1 MLQALKKVFSVFV
14 TLTTIAWSV
23 GVGSLALPSVA
34 SAATLSGGDLIK
46 ASGPAVYFYAAD
58 GKRYVFPNEKTY
70 MSWYADFS
78 SVKTITDAEL
88 AAVQIGGNVTLR
100 SGTKL
105 VKITTDPKTYAVTP
119 GGVLHWI
126 ESEAVAKALYGNAW
140 ASRVVDVADGFFVN
154 YTVGSSVST
163 NVHPDGSLIQYAGDS
178 SVYVVMGGMK
188 RKFSSDAA
196 FAANGLNKANVITTT
211 LSYGNGS
218 DVAGRES
225 VLADTV
231 SAGAGPVVGGALS
244 VALASDTPAGMT
256 VPKNSSGVQLTKVNL
271 TAGSASVVVTG
282 VRFHRVGVGAVSDF
296 ANVYLYDANGKR
308 LTTGRTVNAAT
319 NVVEFNGLNQ
329 TIAAGQT
336 LSLVVYGD
344 IYTTTTGGQHSFE
357 LVDAAS
363 VVVSGNSTV
372 SGAFPVRGNVFTVGT
387 SSAARVDIQK
397 GTTPA
402 NPTIGSKQVE
412 ISNFKLVANTNDVD
426 VKQVTLYQA
435 GSVTNSD
442 LTNFN
447 LYQGATLVA
456 TAASVD
462 ANGRITLKFSP
473 SYMIANGTTKNFS
486 LKADVGG
493 RASRTIRTY
502 VEYTTDLIAMDRV
515 YGAGAQTCIIST
527 ATGCSGGSA
536 NFDGTST
543 NYVEV
548 TTQGGQLTNA
558 FNGPATTNIAKGQ
571 LGVPLY
577 KFALSSPDNT
587 LEVRKMVFTIT
598 KTAGTGCTV
607 VGAGGVDYFRSIK
620 VKNLDTGTTVMGP
633 LEMSAADSATTATL
647 TFTDSFN
654 ISAGQSMNLAL
665 VSDLYSG
672 SDDGAAYFSSTGLC
686 EYKAAFAAFGS
697 SDVRVVDTGEFLATS
712 KIVPNTDV
720 TGNALTVKTSSLTV
734 SLASNPVSG
743 TVVKKQADVPVAGLV
758 LAASAQSD
766 ITVTSLTLAGQA
778 DLVTS
783 GCNSEDFGGAA
794 CNLTNFDDRVTSLAL
809 FDGATQVGLA
819 KSPDATTG
827 KAQISNMNLVIPK
840 GTSKTL
846 TVKATLSST
855 ASSTADYDQI
865 AVGIAEAADVSAQDQ
880 DSNTVTASLDAAVT
894 AQATGAAPSVIQT
907 VRANGSLTIAP
918 DAHPASNIVV
928 AGKDAWIP
936 MAQYKATA
944 QYEAISLDRI
954 ALQTASAT
962 AGLMSDN
969 ADFAGVAIAMNGAV
983 KAEGLFSSGA
993 TGTKDL
999 DLSANPIT
1007 VPKDS
1012 SVTFQVWA
1020 KLSAVQASSSVSG
1033 ANTGVSRSGHVPAV
1047 DLMSGLQTGEWS
1059 SSYASMENIRATGLA
1074 SGERLYAAAV
1084 SSAGNVMVLRKSMP
1098 IVTKQSLSS
1107 ATLSNTD
1114 QDLIKW
1120 QIAADSAGSIA
1131 WKQAIFQVTKSA
1143 GVTLSNF
1150 RLRRGGT
1157 DMDTSL
1163 YTITNGT
1170 STDNLITGSIA
1181 TGDAQAV
1188 FVVVAM
1194 AAGQEESISGSGNV
1208 YTLHATVSGAT
1219 SGKSVTTS
1227 FYRDNTNPVV
1237 TGYLATGAYNALTAT
1252 ANVFNIDTAAAP
1264 SGGTGSATGTF
1275 VWSDFSEVPHSP
1287 VAQTGSRDW
1296 TNDLYVQDLS
1306 QSQTLSL

>member
-527 ATGCSGGSA
+527 ATGCTGGSA

-633 LEMSAADSATTATL
+633 LEMSAAASSTTATL

-654 ISAGQSMNLAL
+654 ISAGQSLNLAL

-846 TVKATLSST
+846 TVKATFSST
-855 ASSTADYDQI
+855 ASSTADYDQV

-880 DSNTVTASLDAAVT
+880 DSNTVTASLDASVT

-907 VRANGSLTIAP
+907 VRANGSLTIAA

-944 QYEAISLDRI
+944 QYEAIALDRI
-954 ALQTASAT
+954 ALYASST
-962 AGLMSDN
+962 AGLTGDN
-969 ADFAGVAIAMNGAV
+969 ADFAAVAIAMNGAV
-983 KAEGLFSSGA
+983 KGEGLFSSGA
-993 TGTKDL
+993 TGTKDI

-1012 SVTFQVWA
+1012 SVNFQVWV
-1020 KLSAVQASSSVSG
+1020 KLAGVQASSSVSG
-1033 ANTGVSRSGHVPAV
+1033 ATTGVSRSGHTPAV
-1047 DLMSGLQTGEWS
+1047 GLTNNLQTGEWS
-1059 SSYASMENIRATGLA
+1059 SSYASKENIRATGLA
-1074 SGERLYAAAV
+1074 SGERLYTA
-1084 SSAGNVMVLRKSMP
+1084 SGSAHGNAMVLRKSMP

-1131 WKQAIFQVTKSA
+1131 WKQVIFQVTKSD
-1143 GVTLSNF
+1143 GVTLTNF

-1157 DMDTSL
+1157 DVALADYS
-1163 YTITNGT
+1163 IVNGS
-1170 STDNLITGSIA
+1170 STADLETGSIISGI
-1181 TGDAQAV
+1181 TDST

-1194 AAGQEESISGSGNV
+1194 TGEESISGSGNV
-1208 YTLHATVSGAT
+1208 YTLHATVSGAA
-1219 SGKSVTTS
+1219 SGRSVTTS
-1227 FYRDNTNPVV
+1227 FYRDATNPIV
-1237 TGYLATGAYNALTAT
+1237 TGYLLATTGFGGLGSDAGI
-1252 ANVFNIDTAAAP
+1252 FSIDTSVAP
-1264 SGGTGSATGTF
+1264 GGADATGTF
-1275 VWSDFSEVPHSP
+1275 VWADFSEVPHSSA
-1287 VAQTGSRDW
+1287 VGGSSGSRDW
-1296 TNDLYVQDLS
+1296 TNDLYVSDLS
-1306 QSQTLSL
+1306 QTQTLSL